1 MDRRLF
7 LGALALSTVAAV
19 TGGALIG
26 DDFYLPKPPEPMD
39 PRGEGVP
46 RRFPRPMP
54 TAVQLPPH
62 FVPPNLTPIPLPGGT
77 IFDLP
82 GDGNLLAL
90 TVDDGASTEVVN
102 LYAQFASLSGLRLTF
117 FLNGSRPAWTDNAAV
132 LRPLVESGQ
141 IQLGNHTWSHADLT
155 SLSNSEIED
164 ELMDND
170 DFIRTTYGVEAR
182 PYFRPPFG
190 YHDERVD
197 DVARGLGY
205 STPVMWYGSLSD
217 SSNLTDQQLLGF
229 AQQWLLPQHIVI
241 GHANFPTV
249 TRLFDQIAGIIR
261 DRGLQPITLDDL
273 FLRP

>member
-19 TGGALIG
+19 TGGALVG
-26 DDFYLPKPPEPMD
+26 DDFYTPKAPVPKG
-39 PRGEGVP
+39 PRVEGIP
-46 RRFPRPMP
+46 RPFPRPMP
-54 TAVQLPPH
+54 TPVALPPH
-62 FVPPNLTPIPLPGGT
+62 FLPPTLTRIPCPGGT

-90 TVDDGASTEVVN
+90 TVDDGSSTEVVN
-102 LYAQFASLSGLRLTF
+102 LYAKFAERSGLRLTF

-155 SLSNSEIED
+155 SLSNSEIEN
-164 ELMDND
+164 ELMVND

-197 DVARGLGY
+197 AVARGVGY
-205 STPVMWYGSLSD
+205 HTPVMWYGSLSD
-217 SSNLTDQQLLGF
+217 SGEINDQQLLGF
-229 AQQWLLPQHIVI
+229 AQQWLLPQHVVI
-241 GHANFPTV
+241 GHANFLTV
-249 TRLFDQIAGIIR
+249 TRLFDQIAGIIH